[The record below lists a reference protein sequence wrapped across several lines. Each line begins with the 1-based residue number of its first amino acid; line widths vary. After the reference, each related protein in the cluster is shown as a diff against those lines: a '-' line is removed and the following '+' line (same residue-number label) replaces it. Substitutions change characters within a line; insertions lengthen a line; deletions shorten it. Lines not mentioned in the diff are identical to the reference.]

1 MYTLVREYQ
10 LKHASTIGDSSS
22 NSSVYVPTSEIYIDF
37 ELYLSRKKRSKP
49 SSANSEL
56 DHYLDEDVIPRGGDI
71 EFDILEWWRANAAK
85 YPTLHE
91 IARDILAGPITFVAS
106 ESVFSSGGRLL
117 DPHRSRLYFKTV
129 DALMCTRSW
138 IKDGICRGNLYSIAF
153 NTSLLYF
160 YVNWYFLTVS
170 ITYCRIWKCKCCS
183 SWFGKLLLNSNNGRC

>member
-138 IKDGICRGNLYSIAF
+138 IKDGICRESGNVNAALHGLESCFSTLTMEDASWEEFVKGGQFSVLGLYSF
-153 NTSLLYF
+153 FKLS
-160 YVNWYFLTVS
+160 FLV
-170 ITYCRIWKCKCCS
+170 
-183 SWFGKLLLNSNNGRC
+183 F